1 LGRGNI
7 GQQRLHHGWLWLI
20 LLTAVC
26 LRLYQITNVPPG
38 LTHDEADHGISAWGV
53 VNGQRPIYFTIGY
66 GREPLYDYLSA
77 GLMALLGPTYLA
89 GRLTAVFFNLLL
101 IPVLFTW
108 VRHNFTYRIALLTT
122 AGLALS
128 FWPQMTG
135 RQMLRSTILPPL
147 FTLAVYFFWQG
158 MKKAKEKAKAKAKRE
173 DASRI
178 MHHAVHQLPNYPITQ
193 LPITNYLL
201 SGLFLGLT
209 FYTYLP
215 ARVLWLLFPALL
227 VFWFLAN
234 RPLFHQTW
242 RSTLLVLF
250 VAGLVGLPLFYY
262 LTTHPGVE
270 VRVEE
275 LSAPL
280 TAAFRGDFAPLWHNT
295 RDSLRIFT
303 SEGDS
308 TWRYNIPGQ
317 PFFNPVMGF
326 FFYLGLL
333 IALWQTIRHRH
344 MPSFCALVWL
354 LLGLSP
360 SLITG
365 PELAT
370 TQAIGTQPV
379 LYLFPAIAL
388 GKLGDWE
395 IRGLRN
401 QLSPITPYRLLITAY
416 CLLFTFTAVSTF
428 YNYFIIWANEPA
440 VRVQYETTMMTAMR
454 YLNEHGTRAAA
465 VSTTTPGQF
474 HSPALAQMTLHNPN
488 ITLRWFDAR
497 ASLVWPDTA
506 NSILMIPGFTPL
518 APGLVDYL
526 KHTAVFSQS
535 LSLRATDADRPLNI
549 YQVKA
554 PEVLLTYF
562 ETVPTTIIGDH
573 LAELLGYDLQTATVQ
588 PGEPVHLA
596 TLWRVY
602 QPLPEA
608 VLFTHMLAPDGTLL
622 AQADQLN
629 VPGFAW
635 QAGDTFVQLHEFK
648 VPEATAAGSYP
659 LSIGLYL
666 RGTRQRLPIST
677 NNEPI
682 GDHLPLTTVTIRG
695 D

>member
-1 LGRGNI
+1 MGRGNI

-38 LTHDEADHGISAWGV
+38 LTHDEADHGISAWDV

-622 AQADQLN
+622 AQADQLD